1 MLISLLSLIGG
12 LCSLALLSVLQTA
25 DPIMGLTMQTSS
37 DDLGLTTDMFQAGAA
52 GGAMAGTMATSDGH
66 R

>member
-1 MLISLLSLIGG
+1 MLISLPSLIGG
-12 LCSLALLSVLQTA
+12 LCSLLSVLQTA

>member
-1 MLISLLSLIGG
+1 MLISLPSLIGG
-12 LCSLALLSVLQTA
+12 LCSALLSVLQTA

>member
-1 MLISLLSLIGG
+1 
-12 LCSLALLSVLQTA
+12 
-25 DPIMGLTMQTSS
+25 MGVTMQTTS

-66 R
+66 RWGHIKMKGRGESA